1 MSFLIHALPFDAF
14 AGLSSLDDD
23 DLRRRGVRRVV
34 ADSNPGYPCRVS
46 LKDAEIGERLWL
58 LPYRHLDVET
68 PYRAAG
74 PIFVREAARQAHP
87 AAGEVPALLR
97 SRLLSL
103 RAYDADGMMVAAD
116 AVEGR
121 GLESAIAASFAKT
134 GVAYLHV
141 HYAKPGCYACRVV
154 RA

>member
-14 AGLSSLDDD
+14 ADLSSLDDD

-46 LKDAEIGERLWL
+46 LRDADIGERLWL

-121 GLESAIAASFAKT
+121 GLESAIAALFANT
-134 GVAYLHV
+134 GVAHLHV